1 MKFIKKI
8 NLKLISIFLVAIF
21 CASTTLTSVTTTAA
35 TTSNS
40 VATTIISDVVKA
52 YANNVSKTIAS
63 IPYIGTGLQPIFNFL
78 FGELMSE
85 LSAKKGDSSKEI
97 QAKLNQ
103 IQKTLSDVS
112 IKQQLSE
119 NKSFEDAVNSL
130 NVKCDEAIEIQ
141 KFIVKNQDY
150 INEINSKAE
159 KTEQELKEL
168 KEFEK
173 NKENLNSCVTD
184 KAFVELIAKI
194 ENNITGKEI
203 GRDKDPFTNYFEA
216 QNKELK
222 FTSDAFKKSRSY
234 QEAILQ
240 VYLTAVTLNMG
251 ALGKSYDLAV
261 SQKEVLK
268 SSSIEEKL
276 KMATNNCQETLEAY
290 NKIVQNEEQAENRYY
305 YDKDNYITIGG
316 VGRVKVK
323 NSQFYSIGNLYQPD
337 ILDYIDKGPYLAY
350 KNFDNYFKNINDMI
364 ANEYTDTEK
373 YTLRTFLESKGFNIP
388 SEARYLIAGNTK
400 VEARN
405 YAIYKIPLYD
415 LDKATN
421 KIEDYKY
428 YSYTGGYLGGGR
440 TYYNNDK
447 LCYFLDKATST
458 SDCLA
463 ALSDTNEGETVY
475 FDDISDAWSTAI
487 KWCKNGKKVKIKLN
501 DDWIA
506 TKYADGTTSFGN
518 GVGFKNGAIWTDC
531 GKANIYLYMDQI
543 TLDLNG
549 HKIDRNLTKSIKD
562 GSVIIVERTPLK
574 IIDSSGTN
582 NGLITGGNTTEDGG
596 GIKVCEWA
604 SVTVENCKIT
614 NNKAQGY
621 GGGVSLYNLKI
632 LVTRDAGYFYNS
644 EIVNNTS
651 PYDKGKDIYA
661 QIWGTAAADVTVG
674 GKVKIGD
681 CLLEVGFWSKNI
693 IHIDQNRPLTSD
705 SSIGIYSNWPG
716 SSRKITSYNNKNYKN
731 CFHSNLNGYKIIN
744 SGSGSSQYLYIAKN
758 DYKE

>member
-40 VATTIISDVVKA
+40 AATTIISDVVKA

-78 FGELMSE
+78 FGELMST

-130 NVKCDEAIEIQ
+130 NVKC
-141 KFIVKNQDY
+141 
-150 INEINSKAE
+150 
-159 KTEQELKEL
+159 
-168 KEFEK
+168 
-173 NKENLNSCVTD
+173 
-184 KAFVELIAKI
+184 
-194 ENNITGKEI
+194 
-203 GRDKDPFTNYFEA
+203 
-216 QNKELK
+216 
-222 FTSDAFKKSRSY
+222 
-234 QEAILQ
+234 
-240 VYLTAVTLNMG
+240 
-251 ALGKSYDLAV
+251 
-261 SQKEVLK
+261 
-268 SSSIEEKL
+268 
-276 KMATNNCQETLEAY
+276 
-290 NKIVQNEEQAENRYY
+290 
-305 YDKDNYITIGG
+305 
-316 VGRVKVK
+316 
-323 NSQFYSIGNLYQPD
+323 
-337 ILDYIDKGPYLAY
+337 
-350 KNFDNYFKNINDMI
+350 NFDDYFKNINDMI

-415 LDKATN
+415 LDKSTTE
-421 KIEDYKY
+421 IEDYKY
-428 YSYTGGYLGGGR
+428 YSYTGGWGGGS

-463 ALSDTNEGETVY
+463 TLSDTNEGETVY

-487 KWCKNGKKVKIKLN
+487 KWCKDGKKVKIKLN

-531 GKANIYLYMDQI
+531 GKANIDLYMDQI

-549 HKIDRNLTKSIKD
+549 HKIDRNLTKSIKG

-596 GIKVCEWA
+596 GIKVCGWA
-604 SVTVENCKIT
+604 SLTVENCKIA
-614 NNKAQGY
+614 NNKAQGR
-621 GGGVSLYNLKI
+621 GGGVSLYKRYLCTNM
-632 LVTRDAGYFYNS
+632 GNS
-644 EIVNNTS
+644 S
-651 PYDKGKDIYA
+651 
-661 QIWGTAAADVTVG
+661 
-674 GKVKIGD
+674 
-681 CLLEVGFWSKNI
+681 C
-693 IHIDQNRPLTSD
+693 
-705 SSIGIYSNWPG
+705 
-716 SSRKITSYNNKNYKN
+716 
-731 CFHSNLNGYKIIN
+731 
-744 SGSGSSQYLYIAKN
+744 
-758 DYKE
+758 